1 MIHEIRDADSLL
13 EYDKGKNYA
22 WVLRV
27 VSNKD
32 SSGLIEEVSL
42 VKLTKGKKEPE
53 FRDFREIFQSVWAS

>member
-1 MIHEIRDADSLL
+1 MIHEISDADSLL

-27 VSNKD
+27 VANKD
-32 SSGLIEEVSL
+32 SSGLLEEVSL

-53 FRDFREIFQSVWAS
+53 FRDFREIYQSVWAS